1 MTSDFDISQYL
12 GIFLDEAEE
21 QIQIL
26 DESIILLE
34 QDKENMELLNK
45 IFRAAHTLKGSSAS
59 MGFDKMAHLTHAMEN
74 VLDRLR
80 HRDLAVSTEIVNL
93 LLEALD
99 NLQLLKN
106 EIVSGQDQQ
115 VNVEGV
121 IAKLKK
127 AAEGVVIETLPAE
140 PVSPAV
146 DKRATE
152 IQTEQVKVSA
162 LELDDIEK
170 NVINSAEVKGYHI
183 WHVAVKLAED
193 CLMKAPRAY
202 IVFNNLKDAG
212 EVIKTI
218 PSIQEI
224 EEEKFDRT
232 FELVLI
238 SREDAD
244 TVANIIKSVSEID
257 SVAVVPVVT
266 EQENK
271 AADPVISEK
280 SAVGS
285 TGGKKAFQGSAA
297 AAKVTQTVRVDVQ
310 RLENLMNLVGELVI
324 DRTRLLDVG
333 QGLKNKLGNQDM
345 VETME
350 EVSVHIGR
358 ITTDLQEEI
367 MKARMFP
374 IEQVFNRF
382 PRMVRDLAQKAGKEV
397 DFIVEGRETELD
409 RTVIEEI
416 GDPLIHL
423 LRNSIDHGIESPEE
437 RKALGKPVQGTVR
450 LNAFH
455 RENQIIITVEDD
467 GRGIDADKL
476 RRKAVEKG
484 LISPDTAARLSE
496 REAINLIFLPG
507 FSTAKTISDVSGR
520 GVGMDIVRNHIEK
533 INGIIDIETVQGKGT
548 RFTIKLPL
556 TLAINR
562 SLLVYLD
569 ESVFAFPLSSVVEII
584 NVERKNIQRV
594 QKRDVVLVRGEV
606 LPLVKLRQVL
616 HGGGA
621 QGELPDKF
629 PVVVCGISEKRVGL
643 VVDALLGEQEI
654 VIKSLGEYIGQVAGL
669 AGATIMGDG
678 RVALILDVRGLIG
691 QTGVESYAFA
701 G

>member
-146 DKRATE
+146 KKRATE

-285 TGGKKAFQGSAA
+285 TGGKKAAQGSAA

-345 VETME
+345 VETLE

>member
-285 TGGKKAFQGSAA
+285 TGGKKASQGSAA

-345 VETME
+345 VETLE